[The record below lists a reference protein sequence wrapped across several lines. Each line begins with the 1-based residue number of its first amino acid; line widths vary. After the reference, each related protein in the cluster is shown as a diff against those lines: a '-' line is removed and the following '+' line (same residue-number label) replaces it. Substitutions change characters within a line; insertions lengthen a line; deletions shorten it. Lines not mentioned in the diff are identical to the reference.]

1 MDRRVGGQ
9 NAARL
14 ELNLS
19 SVEVGDEAACL
30 PHQCDTRRYI
40 PWRQPMLPIRVQPSG
55 RDPGKI
61 EGCCSKSAQPR
72 DFLLHGGVLIA
83 RKNDVPAAG
92 MRKRAGNDRL
102 RKLSACSHPQPA
114 IIEKGAFAPL
124 GREQVVAHRIIDDA
138 RNDSALPLE
147 RDRDRKMRD
156 AVKKIQRAVER
167 IDDPAVGLVGAF
179 MQPAFL
185 SQEAV
190 AGTCVFELGPQCL
203 FRAPIR
209 GSDEACGPLPRDLQ
223 LLDLPEIPL
232 ERAACLVRGLDHD
245 VEERGAEHGTGAG
258 QTDYEGGARWE
269 SRPRSACNMPSRQV
283 WEARASLM
291 ASSQGFAAFSAA
303 VRISAVCFSTNRS
316 SGISLTPP
324 ALATMCH
331 LIAST
336 GSALRP
342 RPTAKTLARRFCARG
357 LPLRAAFCS
366 SAAANASFL
375 ATPLPLNNAMA
386 YSTWASVLSAAEA
399 AASRRAACV
408 RSWDTPRP
416 SL

>member
-40 PWRQPMLPIRVQPSG
+40 PRRQPMFPIRVQPSG

-138 RNDSALPLE
+138 RNDRALPIE

-203 FRAPIR
+203 FRAPIG
-209 GSDEACGPLPRDLQ
+209 GSDEACGPFHRDLQ

-258 QTDYEGGARWE
+258 QTDYEGGGSMRKQAALCLQRAVSSSMGGAGLLDGIE
-269 SRPRSACNMPSRQV
+269 PGFRRLLGRGADLRCLLLNKQV
-283 WEARASLM
+283 ERNIAD
-291 ASSQGFAAFSAA
+291 AAGLGDDVPFDRLD
-303 VRISAVCFSTNRS
+303 RI
-316 SGISLTPP
+316 
-324 ALATMCH
+324 
-331 LIAST
+331 
-336 GSALRP
+336 
-342 RPTAKTLARRFCARG
+342 G
-357 LPLRAAFCS
+357 L
-366 SAAANASFL
+366 
-375 ATPLPLNNAMA
+375 
-386 YSTWASVLSAAEA
+386 EA
-399 AASRRAACV
+399 ASH
-408 RSWDTPRP
+408 S
-416 SL
+416 